1 MERKEGT
8 IKSVSQYPNED
19 RSGDMDMYMEE
30 DTNVTMYPFTV
41 SITDDAK
48 DRRQGFHVSLEV
60 NLGGDKKIAVPHMA
74 IMNDLMMDI
83 EDEDSDMVDDMFGMD
98 DEFMQEGTSFVYVLI
113 DGALE
118 KRDIETGN
126 MNDEFVEKIDG
137 VKLDEVVINTPT
149 PEMYDP
155 MMNLS

>member
-1 MERKEGT
+1 
-8 IKSVSQYPNED
+8 
-19 RSGDMDMYMEE
+19 
-30 DTNVTMYPFTV
+30 
-41 SITDDAK
+41 
-48 DRRQGFHVSLEV
+48 
-60 NLGGDKKIAVPHMA
+60 
-74 IMNDLMMDI
+74 
-83 EDEDSDMVDDMFGMD
+83 
-98 DEFMQEGTSFVYVLI
+98 MQEGTSFVYVLI